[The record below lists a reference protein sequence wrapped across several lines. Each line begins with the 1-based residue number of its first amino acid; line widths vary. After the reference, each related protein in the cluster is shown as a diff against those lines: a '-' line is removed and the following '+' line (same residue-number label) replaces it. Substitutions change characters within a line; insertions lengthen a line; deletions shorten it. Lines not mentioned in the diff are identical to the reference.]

1 MAKINKEIMINAPL
15 EKIFDFVDNPD
26 NLGRIW
32 PSLLVVKNK
41 QLLPN
46 GGSSFEY
53 IYKMAGKQLE
63 GTAEYTDRVTNSWL
77 SVKTK
82 GAIDSTI
89 TWTFR
94 SKENQTRVTFTVD
107 YHVPLPILSI
117 ISGNIAM
124 AMNDQEAE
132 LILNN
137 LRAVFEEISKR

>member
-1 MAKINKEIMINAPL
+1 MAKINKEIIINAPV

-26 NLGRIW
+26 NLGQIW
-32 PSLLVVKNK
+32 PSLLLVKNK
-41 QLLPN
+41 QSLAN

-53 IYKMAGKQLE
+53 LYKMAGKQLE
-63 GTAEYTDRVTNSWL
+63 GTAEYSDRVVNSWL

-82 GAIDSTI
+82 GAIDSTM

-94 SKENQTRVTFTVD
+94 SKENKTRVTLTVD
-107 YHVPLPILSI
+107 YHVPFPILSM

-132 LILNN
+132 LILHN
-137 LRAVFEEISKR
+137 LRAKFEEISKR